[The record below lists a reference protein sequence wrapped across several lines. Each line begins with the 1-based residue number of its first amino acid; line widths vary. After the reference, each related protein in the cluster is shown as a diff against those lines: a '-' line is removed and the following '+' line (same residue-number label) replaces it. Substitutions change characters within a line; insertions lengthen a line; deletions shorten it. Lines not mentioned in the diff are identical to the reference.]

1 MRLLMLYCTRFAYR
15 TSIKGLEEIEEK
27 DEKAAFENAL
37 VAFIHVEPQDAENLS
52 NVQTKLVKNLKWAA
66 RKNETNRIVLHSFAH
81 LAEAKGDPKITQQ
94 IFDNAEERLKNA
106 GYETAQTPFGY
117 FLDIDVQAPGHSFAR
132 LFKEF

>member
-1 MRLLMLYCTRFAYR
+1 MRLLMLYCSRFSYR
-15 TSIKGLEEIEEK
+15 TRVKGLENVEEVQ
-27 DEKAAFENAL
+27 EENTFENAL
-37 VAFIHVEPQDAENLS
+37 VGFIHVEPEDEQKLS
-52 NVQTKLVKNLKWAA
+52 AIETKLVKNLKWAA

-81 LAEAKGDPKITQQ
+81 LSEKKGDPEVTKKL
-94 IFDNAEERLKNA
+94 FNNAEERLKSA

>member
-1 MRLLMLYCTRFAYR
+1 MRLLMLYCSRFSYR
-15 TSIKGLEEIEEK
+15 TSVKGLENVEEVQ
-27 DEKAAFENAL
+27 EENTFENAL
-37 VAFIHVEPQDAENLS
+37 VGFIHIEPEDEQKLS
-52 NVQTKLVKNLKWAA
+52 AIETKLVKNLKWAA

-81 LAEAKGDPKITQQ
+81 LSEKKGDPEVTKKL
-94 IFDNAEERLKNA
+94 FNNAEERLKSA

>member
-1 MRLLMLYCTRFAYR
+1 MRLLMLYCSRFSYR
-15 TSIKGLEEIEEK
+15 TSVKGLENVEEVQ
-27 DEKAAFENAL
+27 EENTFENAL
-37 VAFIHVEPQDAENLS
+37 VGFIHVEPEDEQKLS
-52 NVQTKLVKNLKWAA
+52 AIETKLVKNLKWAA

-81 LAEAKGDPKITQQ
+81 LSEKKGDPEVTKKL
-94 IFDNAEERLKNA
+94 FNNAEERLKSA